1 MPTGAITGT
10 LLAASVDQPE
20 VGQRAG
26 ALWPVTS
33 GLPIAGVTGTLAER
47 FDTTGT
53 APGRGVVRAK
63 TGTLTGVVS
72 LAGVVRDRSGRL
84 LVFGFVAD
92 RSPGPLLDAQAA
104 LDRAAASCATG

>member
-1 MPTGAITGT
+1 M
-10 LLAASVDQPE
+10 AASIDQPE

-26 ALWPVTS
+26 ALWPAS
-33 GLPIAGVTGTLAER
+33 PAACPIAGVTGTLAER

-53 APGRGVVRAK
+53 AAGRGVVRAK

-104 LDRAAASCATG
+104 LDRAASVLATG

>member
-1 MPTGAITGT
+1 MRRKY
-10 LLAASVDQPE
+10 S
-20 VGQRAG
+20 
-26 ALWPVTS
+26 ALRTCC
-33 GLPIAGVTGTLAER
+33 
-47 FDTTGT
+47 

-104 LDRAAASCATG
+104 LDRAASVLATG